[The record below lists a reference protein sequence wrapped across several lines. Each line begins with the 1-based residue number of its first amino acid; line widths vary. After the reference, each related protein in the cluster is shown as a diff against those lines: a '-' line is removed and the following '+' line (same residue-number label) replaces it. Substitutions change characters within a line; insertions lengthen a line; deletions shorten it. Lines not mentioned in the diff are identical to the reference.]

1 MWLGGWLFHL
11 FVTLLFLSTVW
22 RWVSPLIPKGRI
34 RRRPMKCLTFLF
46 LSFKTQLFVLVFS
59 SFLLSCHLEKSVL
72 SELEKHSL
80 RECVKHSFYV
90 FLLCFTCKSWRK
102 TICKLLIYLN
112 KLWHLIPSFS
122 QYKAEMS
129 LTTLW
134 QKELLSLAQLR
145 DAFTKTG
152 KPKVQRP
159 KAVRYKKLNNQ
170 RTGLIWLLRVS
181 ELFSCLA
188 KILSLILHIST
199 MLFWKTTLKLYFRV
213 QRIACSL

>member
-1 MWLGGWLFHL
+1 MWLGGWLFRL

-46 LSFKTQLFVLVFS
+46 LSFKTQHFCTSFF
-59 SFLLSCHLEKSVL
+59 FLLAWL
-72 SELEKHSL
+72 STGEICTVWAGKALSAWMCKTL
-80 RECVKHSFYV
+80 IYV

-102 TICKLLIYLN
+102 TICKLLICLN
-112 KLWHLIPSFS
+112 KLRHLIPSFS
-122 QYKAEMS
+122 QYKAEIS

-170 RTGLIWLLRVS
+170 WAGLIWLLKVS

-188 KILSLILHIST
+188 KILSFILHIST
-199 MLFWKTTLKLYFRV
+199 ILFWKTTLKLYFRV